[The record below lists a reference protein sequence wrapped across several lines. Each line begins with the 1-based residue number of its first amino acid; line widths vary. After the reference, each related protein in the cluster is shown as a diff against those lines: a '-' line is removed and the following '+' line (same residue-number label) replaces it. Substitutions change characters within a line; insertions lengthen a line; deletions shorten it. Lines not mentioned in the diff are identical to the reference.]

1 MPPWFHEFVR
11 LGAHPRVLAGIAAFS
26 VGTFVLS
33 IVGVPLYLRRLPA
46 DYFSRREREGLGM
59 SASHSFGWMAR
70 SVLRNALGAV
80 LVVSGLAM
88 FLLPG
93 QGLLTIFVG
102 VMLMDFPGKR
112 RLQRRILSVRPI
124 LRAVNA
130 LRVRSG
136 QPPFRLAPEDGGR

>member
-1 MPPWFHEFVR
+1 MPPWFHEIVR
-11 LGAHPRVLAGIAAFS
+11 LGAHPHVLAGIMAFS
-26 VGTFVLS
+26 VGTFIASV
-33 IVGVPLYLRRLPA
+33 IGVPLYLRRLPA
-46 DYFSRREREGLGM
+46 DYFSRREREDLGM
-59 SASHSFGWMAR
+59 PTTHSFGWVAR

-93 QGLLTIFVG
+93 QGLLTLFVG

-124 LRAVNA
+124 FRAVNA

-136 QPPFRLAPEDGGR
+136 QPPFRLAPEEGTR